1 MWQLSAA
8 NASVISS
15 RMRYMLQKWPRLV
28 AEYKPAFGAV
38 FGVPDGPAAAKLFS
52 LTLLFHV
59 PPLTVL
65 LRALLQQRQIHMFA
79 PTKWSER
86 SGVPAALTAAADL
99 FCLARCVAA
108 T

>member
-1 MWQLSAA
+1 MAERAETIYAGIAASADKT
-8 NASVISS
+8 
-15 RMRYMLQKWPRLV
+15 QPH
-28 AEYKPAFGAV
+28 G
-38 FGVPDGPAAAKLFS
+38 PDGPAAAKLLS

-65 LRALLQQRQIHMFA
+65 LRALLQHRQIHMFA
-79 PTKWSER
+79 PTEWSER